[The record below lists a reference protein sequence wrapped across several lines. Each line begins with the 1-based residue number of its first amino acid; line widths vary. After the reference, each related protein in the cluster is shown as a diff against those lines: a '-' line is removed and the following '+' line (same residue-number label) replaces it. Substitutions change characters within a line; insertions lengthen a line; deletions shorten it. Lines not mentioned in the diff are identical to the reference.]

1 MLAVTELKPRKK
13 DSPRTTVSLPAELA
27 DRLRRFA
34 EAKQVTMGSAMAVA
48 LDEWLR
54 KQRG

>member
-1 MLAVTELKPRKK
+1 VTELKPRKK
-13 DSPRTTVSLPAELA
+13 DAPRTTVSLPAELA

-48 LDEWLR
+48 LDEWLK